1 MNFIEIVLLKGQYIF
16 IYVGS
21 GIKTPD
27 IFLRLTIETN
37 SKQKHYNKRIEENM
51 FLLIKW
57 MHLYVKLRWCAKI
70 MSKSA

>member
-51 FLLIKW
+51 FLLIK
-57 MHLYVKLRWCAKI
+57 
-70 MSKSA
+70 

>member
-21 GIKTPD
+21 DIKTPD

-51 FLLIKW
+51 FLLIK
-57 MHLYVKLRWCAKI
+57 
-70 MSKSA
+70 